1 MAGGERGDRFVVGG
15 HQSAGDDHHA
25 DSRRLREGFD
35 AARNLTGL
43 N

>member
-1 MAGGERGDRFVVGG
+1 MAGGKRGDRSVGG
-15 HQSAGDDHHA
+15 HQSAGDDDHA

>member
-1 MAGGERGDRFVVGG
+1 MAGGKRGDRFAVGG
-15 HQSAGDDHHA
+15 RQSAGDDDHA
-25 DSRRLREGFD
+25 DNRRLRVGFD

>member
-1 MAGGERGDRFVVGG
+1 MAGGKRGDRFRLAVISPLGN
-15 HQSAGDDHHA
+15 DHA
-25 DSRRLREGFD
+25 NSRRLREGFD